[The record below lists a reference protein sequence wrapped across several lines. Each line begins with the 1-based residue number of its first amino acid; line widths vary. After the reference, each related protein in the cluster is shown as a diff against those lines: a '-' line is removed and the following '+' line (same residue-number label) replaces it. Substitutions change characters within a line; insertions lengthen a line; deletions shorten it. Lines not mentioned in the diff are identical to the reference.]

1 LQNKTSNMATINQNL
16 SNYDSESV
24 PNGAKYTLAIIRS
37 EWNSDITNNL
47 ADGAES
53 ALLDNGVLQENIV
66 HVDVPGAYELPL
78 AAQWLANTS
87 EIDAVI
93 CIGTVIRGETSHF
106 DFVSQAVSQGVKDV
120 SLKTNKPI
128 IFGVLTDDTKQ
139 QSIDR
144 SGGILGNKG
153 IEAGV
158 TALKMLGLKDRI

>member
-1 LQNKTSNMATINQNL
+1 MATIHQNL
-16 SNYDSESV
+16 SDYSSEDV
-24 PNGAKYTLAIIRS
+24 PNGSKYTIAIIRS
-37 EWNSDITNNL
+37 EWNEDITQNL

-53 ALLDNGVLQENIV
+53 ALLDNGVLEQNIIR
-66 HVDVPGAYELPL
+66 HDVPGAYELPL
-78 AAQWLANTS
+78 AAQWMANKP

-158 TALKMLGLKDRI
+158 TALKMLGLRDQL

>member
-1 LQNKTSNMATINQNL
+1 MATINQNL
-16 SNYDSESV
+16 SDYESENV

-37 EWNSDITNNL
+37 EWNGDITNNL

-53 ALLDNGVLQENIV
+53 ALLDNGVLQENIIR
-66 HVDVPGAYELPL
+66 VDVPGAYELPL
-78 AAQWLANTS
+78 AAQWLANKT
-87 EIDAVI
+87 EIDAVV
-93 CIGTVIRGETSHF
+93 CIGTVIRGETAHF

-120 SLKTNKPI
+120 SLKTNKPV

-144 SGGILGNKG
+144 SGGIHGNKG

-158 TALKMLGLKDRI
+158 SALKMLGLKDQI